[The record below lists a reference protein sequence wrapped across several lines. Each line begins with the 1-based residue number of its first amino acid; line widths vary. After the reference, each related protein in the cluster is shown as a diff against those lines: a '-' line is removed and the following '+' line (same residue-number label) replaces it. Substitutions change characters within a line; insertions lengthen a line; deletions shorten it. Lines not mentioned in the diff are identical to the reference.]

1 MQPQGKVQMPNATY
15 PDPTL
20 YANARIDG
28 FYRGRCIIDDAVAP
42 LARGLPGSPG
52 GPRGQYPLQGGPVG
66 GRYIGGEDV
75 YIFAAARCSA
85 QMTAVMV
92 LPVIV

>member
-1 MQPQGKVQMPNATY
+1 MPNATY

-66 GRYIGGEDV
+66 GRYVGGEDV
-75 YIFAAARCSA
+75 YATYIFAAARCIT
-85 QMTAVMV
+85 QMCAAIV
-92 LPVIV
+92 LIVIF